1 MQHYYPFIGLS
12 QIPSHLKLKISLI
25 RGRAYISPPKQ
36 MTQGPQEGNVISQWA
51 FNVSVLAL
59 LSLCDAFLA
68 KLRCMLAM
76 ACELKAAWDTE
87 QRFFFFNLGDFTCS

>member
-1 MQHYYPFIGLS
+1 MQHYYSFIGLS

-68 KLRCMLAM
+68 KLRYMLAM

-87 QRFFFFNLGDFTCS
+87 QRFFFLI